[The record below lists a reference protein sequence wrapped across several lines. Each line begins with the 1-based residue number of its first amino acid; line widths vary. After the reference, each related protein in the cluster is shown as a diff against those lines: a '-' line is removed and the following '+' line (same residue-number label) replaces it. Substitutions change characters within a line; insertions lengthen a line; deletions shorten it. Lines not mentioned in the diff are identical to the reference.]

1 MKAIV
6 CTKYGSPE
14 VLELRDIDKPVPK
27 NNEVLIKIYA
37 TSVTAGDVVD
47 RSCKVAASSWLPWRI
62 FMGLTKPR
70 RKIPGADL
78 AGEIEAV
85 GKDVTLFKAGD
96 QVYGSAGWGSG
107 AYAEYKCLG
116 QDARLA
122 PKPANMSYEEAA
134 AIPFGGGTALHF
146 LRKTNIQ
153 PGQKVL
159 IYGASGSV
167 GTYAVQIAK
176 YYGAEVTGVCSSSNL
191 EWVQSLGVD
200 NVIDYTA
207 EDFTLNGVTYDVIF
221 DAVYKTSF
229 SACKNSLA
237 QRGVYA
243 TVGMGPILMI
253 QMLWTKMMSSKR
265 VISGI
270 ASIKVEDLVFLQ
282 ELVEAGHL
290 KSVIDR
296 NYSFEQMAEA
306 HAYVE
311 AGHKKGN
318 VAITIGHDNKI

>member
-1 MKAIV
+1 MKAII

-14 VLELRDIDKPVPK
+14 VLELQDVERPVPK
-27 NNEVLIKIYA
+27 DNEVLIKIHA
-37 TSVTAGDVVD
+37 TTVTSGDVVD
-47 RSCKVAASSWLPWRI
+47 RSCKVHLSAWLPTRI

-96 QVYGSAGWGSG
+96 QVFGSAGWGAG
-107 AYAEYKCLG
+107 AYAEYKCVG

-146 LRKTNIQ
+146 LKKANIQ

-191 EWVQSLGVD
+191 EWVQSLGTD
-200 NVIDYTA
+200 NVIDYTK
-207 EDFTLNGVTYDVIF
+207 EDFTKNGQTYDVIF
-221 DAVYKTSF
+221 DTVAKSSF
-229 SACKNSLA
+229 SKSKKALKQKGIYL
-237 QRGVYA
+237 
-243 TVGMGPILMI
+243 TTDMGLVLML
-253 QMLWTKMMSSKR
+253 QMLWAKMIGSRR
-265 VISGI
+265 VVSWV
-270 ASIKVEDLVFLQ
+270 ASVKVEDLMFLK
-282 ELVEAGHL
+282 ELVEVGHL

-296 NYSFEQMAEA
+296 TWPLEQMAEA

-311 AGHKKGN
+311 TGHKKGN
-318 VAITIGHDNKI
+318 VAITVKHNDNP

>member
-1 MKAIV
+1 MKAII

-14 VLELRDIDKPVPK
+14 VLELQDVERPVPK
-27 NNEVLIKIYA
+27 DNEVLIKIHA
-37 TSVTAGDVVD
+37 TTVTSGDVVD
-47 RSCKVAASSWLPWRI
+47 RSCKVHLSAWLPTRI

-96 QVYGSAGWGSG
+96 QVFGSAGWGAG
-107 AYAEYKCLG
+107 AYAEYKCVG

-146 LRKTNIQ
+146 LKKANIQ

-191 EWVQSLGVD
+191 EWVQSLGAD
-200 NVIDYTA
+200 NVIDYTK
-207 EDFTLNGVTYDVIF
+207 EDFTKNGQTYDVIF
-221 DAVYKTSF
+221 DTVAKSSF
-229 SACKNSLA
+229 SKSKKALKQKGIYL
-237 QRGVYA
+237 
-243 TVGMGPILMI
+243 TTDMGLVLML
-253 QMLWTKMMSSKR
+253 QMLWAKMIGSRR
-265 VISGI
+265 VVSWV
-270 ASIKVEDLVFLQ
+270 ASIKVEDLMFLK

-296 NYSFEQMAEA
+296 TWPLEQMAEA

-311 AGHKKGN
+311 TGHKKGN
-318 VAITIGHDNKI
+318 VAITVKHNDNP